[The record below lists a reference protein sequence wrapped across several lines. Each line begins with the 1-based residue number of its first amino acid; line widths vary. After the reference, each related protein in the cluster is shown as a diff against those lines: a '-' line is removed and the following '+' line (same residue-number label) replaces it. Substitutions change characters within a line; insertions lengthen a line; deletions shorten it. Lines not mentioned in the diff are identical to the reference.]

1 MVCMRD
7 LLMLAGVTK
16 GGGQN
21 RRKEECH
28 TFHYLIQIVSLGDK
42 RQDIQYKGGLNSAT
56 SMTRQQSKVL
66 VYIT

>member
-1 MVCMRD
+1 MSCLSNKRIAVFVDVRGGSMVCVLE
-7 LLMLAGVTK
+7 LLMLVGVTM

-42 RQDIQYKGGLNSAT
+42 RQDI
-56 SMTRQQSKVL
+56 
-66 VYIT
+66 

>member
-1 MVCMRD
+1 MVCAYD
-7 LLMLAGVTK
+7 LLMLAGFTM

-42 RQDIQYKGGLNSAT
+42 RQDI
-56 SMTRQQSKVL
+56 
-66 VYIT
+66 